1 MQTLIPFPASIG
13 PEQGTY
19 KLGSD
24 AAIFVQSDREE
35 IRLVGQF
42 LADCFRP
49 ATGFELP
56 VLSAEVAS
64 AGRILLTTDGAGTGL
79 GEEGYELAVEPNG
92 ILLRALHPAGLFRG
106 AQTIRQFL
114 PPAIESHTQQSGPW
128 QMDCVS
134 IQDTPRFGWRG
145 VMLDVARH
153 FFPVAAVKRLIDQ
166 MAYYKFNILHLHL
179 TDDQGWRLMIHS
191 WPRLAEYGGSTDF
204 TGGRGGFYTQAEYRQ
219 IVEHAAAHFIDVIP
233 EIDMPAHT
241 NSALASY
248 AALNDNE
255 EARSLYTGYDGGS
268 SSLAIHNAVTYQFL
282 EDTLREI
289 AALTPAPYIHIGGD
303 EAHSTDETDYKIF
316 IDRVQ
321 KIVQG
326 LGKQCIGWE
335 EISRA
340 ELLPDTIVQHWWQA
354 PLAQAAARRG
364 HKLILSPATKIYLDI
379 KYDAS
384 NSLGL
389 DWTKQYIEVRD
400 AYDWDPA
407 SILEGVTE
415 ESVLGVEAEL
425 WTETI
430 ATVDD
435 IDYMLF
441 PRVLSCAEV
450 AWTPREKRLWEE
462 YSLRLANHGQR
473 LAAMGIKFYRSP
485 QVAWE

>member
-1 MQTLIPFPASIG
+1 MQNLIPFPASIR
-13 PEQGTY
+13 PSEGTY
-19 KLGSD
+19 TIHSN
-24 AAIFVQSDREE
+24 AAIFVHPDQEE
-35 IRLVGQF
+35 IRRVGGF
-42 LADCFRP
+42 LADYLRP

-56 VLSAEVAS
+56 VLPAESAS
-64 AGRILLTTDGAGTGL
+64 AGGILLTMDGAGADL
-79 GEEGYELAVEPNG
+79 GQEGYELVVEPTG
-92 ILLRALHPAGLFRG
+92 IRLRALHPDGLFRG
-106 AQTIRQFL
+106 VQTIRQLL
-114 PPAIESHTQQSGPW
+114 PPAIEGGTRQSGPW
-128 QMDCVS
+128 QMNCVS

-145 VMLDVARH
+145 VMLDIARH
-153 FFPVAAVKRLIDQ
+153 FFPVTAVKRLIDQ

-179 TDDQGWRLMIHS
+179 TDDQGWRLMIHA

-204 TGGRGGFYTQAEYRQ
+204 TGGRGGFYTQEEYGQ
-219 IVEHAAAHFIDVIP
+219 IVEYAAAHYINVIP
-233 EIDMPAHT
+233 EVDMPAHM

-255 EARSLYTGYDGGS
+255 EARPLYTGYEGGS

-303 EAHSTDETDYKIF
+303 EAHSTAESDYKIF
-316 IDRVQ
+316 IERVQ
-321 KIVQG
+321 TIVHG

-335 EISRA
+335 EVSRA
-340 ELLPDTIVQHWWQA
+340 DLLPDTVVQYWWQA
-354 PLAQAAARRG
+354 PLAQEAARRG
-364 HKLILSPATKIYLDI
+364 HKLILSPASRVYLDI

-384 NSLGL
+384 TSLGL
-389 DWTKQYIEVRD
+389 DWTKQYIDARD

-441 PRVLSCAEV
+441 PRVLACAEV
-450 AWTPREKRLWEE
+450 GWTPREERRWED
-462 YSLRLANHGQR
+462 YCLRLANHGQCM
-473 LAAMGIKFYRSP
+473 AAMGIKFYRSP

>member
-1 MQTLIPFPASIG
+1 MQNLIPLPGLIRPG
-13 PEQGTY
+13 QGTY
-19 KLGSD
+19 TVHSN
-24 AAIFVQSDREE
+24 AAIFVRPDHDE
-35 IRLVGQF
+35 IHRVGEI
-42 LADCFRP
+42 LADCLRP

-56 VLSAEVAS
+56 LLPAEDS
-64 AGRILLTTDGAGTGL
+64 FTNGIFLTIDEAGTDL
-79 GEEGYELAVEPNG
+79 GKEGYELVVEPNG

-106 AQTIRQFL
+106 VQTIRQLL
-114 PPAIESHTQQSGPW
+114 PPAIEAHSGQSDPW
-128 QMDCVS
+128 QMNCVT
-134 IQDTPRFGWRG
+134 IQDVPRFGWRG
-145 VMLDVARH
+145 AMLDVARH
-153 FFPVAAVKRLIDQ
+153 FFPVAAVQRLIDQ

-191 WPRLAEYGGSTDF
+191 WPRLAEYGGTTDF
-204 TGGRGGFYTQAEYRQ
+204 TGGRGGFYTQEEYGQ
-219 IVEHAAAHFIDVIP
+219 IVEYAAAHYIDVIP
-233 EIDMPAHT
+233 EIDMPAHV

-248 AALNDNE
+248 AVLNDTGVT
-255 EARSLYTGYDGGS
+255 RPLYTAYEGGS
-268 SSLAIHNAVTYQFL
+268 SSLAIRKEVTYRFL

-303 EAHSTDETDYKIF
+303 EAHSTDEADYKIF
-316 IDRVQ
+316 VERVQ

-340 ELLPDTIVQHWWQA
+340 DLLPDTVVQYWWQA
-354 PLAQAAARRG
+354 PLAQEAARRG
-364 HKLILSPATKIYLDI
+364 HKLILSPASRIYLDI

-384 NSLGL
+384 TALGL

-407 SILEGVTE
+407 SILEDVTE
-415 ESVLGVEAEL
+415 KSILGVEAEL

-435 IDYMLF
+435 MDTMLF
-441 PRVLSCAEV
+441 PRLPACAEIG
-450 AWTPREKRLWEE
+450 WTPREKRHWEE
-462 YSLRLANHGQR
+462 YCLRLANHGQR
-473 LAAMGIKFYRSP
+473 LSSMGIKFYRSP

>member
-1 MQTLIPFPASIG
+1 MQNLIPFPASIQPG
-13 PEQGTY
+13 QGTY
-19 KLGSD
+19 TLGSD
-24 AAIFVQSDREE
+24 AAIFVQSDRED
-35 IRLVGQF
+35 IRDVGQF
-42 LADCFRP
+42 LADRLRP

-56 VLSAEVAS
+56 ILSNEVATT
-64 AGRILLTTDGAGTGL
+64 GGILLTTNGAGTDL

-92 ILLRALHPAGLFRG
+92 IRLRGLHPAGLFRG
-106 AQTIRQFL
+106 AQTIRQLL
-114 PPAIESHTQQSGPW
+114 PPKIEARTPQSGSW

-153 FFPVAAVKRLIDQ
+153 FFPVTAVKRLIDQ

-191 WPRLAEYGGSTDF
+191 WPRLEEYGGTTDF

-219 IVEHAAAHFIDVIP
+219 IVEYAAAHFIDIIP

-255 EARSLYTGYDGGS
+255 EARPLYTGYDGGS

-303 EAHSTDETDYKIF
+303 EAHSTAESDYKIF

-326 LGKQCIGWE
+326 LGKHCIGWE

-340 ELLPDTIVQHWWQA
+340 
-354 PLAQAAARRG
+354 
-364 HKLILSPATKIYLDI
+364 
-379 KYDAS
+379 
-384 NSLGL
+384 
-389 DWTKQYIEVRD
+389 
-400 AYDWDPA
+400 
-407 SILEGVTE
+407 
-415 ESVLGVEAEL
+415 
-425 WTETI
+425 
-430 ATVDD
+430 
-435 IDYMLF
+435 
-441 PRVLSCAEV
+441 
-450 AWTPREKRLWEE
+450 
-462 YSLRLANHGQR
+462 
-473 LAAMGIKFYRSP
+473 
-485 QVAWE
+485 

>member
-1 MQTLIPFPASIG
+1 MQNLIPFPASIK
-13 PEQGTY
+13 PREGTY
-19 KLGSD
+19 TLGFD
-24 AAIFVQSDREE
+24 AAILVQPDREE
-35 IRLVGQF
+35 IRLIGQF
-42 LADCFRP
+42 LADRLRP

-56 VLSAEVAS
+56 LLPAEADS
-64 AGRILLTTDGAGTGL
+64 TGGILLTINEAGTDL
-79 GEEGYELAVEPNG
+79 GEEGYELVVEPNG
-92 ILLRALHPAGLFRG
+92 ILLRGLHPAGLFRG
-106 AQTIRQFL
+106 AQTLRQLL
-114 PPAIESHTQQSGPW
+114 PPAIELSTRQSSPW
-128 QMDCVS
+128 QMDYVS
-134 IQDTPRFGWRG
+134 IKDTPRFGWRG

-153 FFPVAAVKRLIDQ
+153 FFPVANVKRLIDQ

-204 TGGRGGFYTQAEYRQ
+204 TGGAGGFYTQEEYQ
-219 IVEHAAAHFIDVIP
+219 HIVEYAAAHFIDVIP
-233 EIDMPAHT
+233 EVDMPAHV

-248 AALNDNE
+248 PALNDNE
-255 EARSLYTGYDGGS
+255 EARPLYTGYEGGS
-268 SSLAIHNAVTYQFL
+268 SSLAIQKEVTYQFL

-303 EAHSTDETDYKIF
+303 EAHSTDESDYEIF
-316 IDRVQ
+316 IERIQ

-340 ELLPDTIVQHWWQA
+340 DLLPDTVVQYWWQA
-354 PLAQAAARRG
+354 PLAQEAARRG
-364 HKLILSPATKIYLDI
+364 HKLILSPASRVYLDI

-384 NSLGL
+384 TSLGL
-389 DWTKQYIEVRD
+389 DWTKQYIDARD
-400 AYDWDPA
+400 AYGWDPA
-407 SILEGVTE
+407 SILEDVTE
-415 ESVLGVEAEL
+415 KSVLGVEAEL

-441 PRVLSCAEV
+441 PRVLGCAEIG
-450 AWTPREKRLWEE
+450 WTPQEKRQWED
-462 YSLRLANHGQR
+462 YSLRLGNHGQR

-485 QVAWE
+485 QLAWE

>member
-1 MQTLIPFPASIG
+1 MQNLIPFPASITPG
-13 PEQGTY
+13 QGTY
-19 KLGSD
+19 TLGSD

-49 ATGFELP
+49 TTGFELP
-56 VLSAEVAS
+56 LLSAEVAS
-64 AGRILLTTDGAGTGL
+64 AGGILLTTDRAGTNL
-79 GEEGYELAVEPNG
+79 GEEGYELAIEPNG
-92 ILLRALHPAGLFRG
+92 ILLRGLHPAGLFRG
-106 AQTIRQFL
+106 VQAIRQL
-114 PPAIESHTQQSGPW
+114 MPPAIESHTQQSDPW
-128 QMDCVS
+128 QINCVS

-153 FFPVAAVKRLIDQ
+153 FFPVTAVKRLIDQ
-166 MAYYKFNILHLHL
+166 IAFYKFNILHLHL

-191 WPRLAEYGGSTDF
+191 WPRLAENGGTTDF

-219 IVEHAAAHFIDVIP
+219 IVEYAAAHFIDVIP

-255 EARSLYTGYDGGS
+255 EARLLYTGYEGGS

-303 EAHSTDETDYKIF
+303 EAHSTDKSDYKIF
-316 IDRVQ
+316 IQRVQ

-326 LGKQCIGWE
+326 LGKRCIGWE
-335 EISRA
+335 EVSRA
-340 ELLPDTIVQHWWQA
+340 DLLPDTVVQYWWQA
-354 PLAQAAARRG
+354 PLAQEAARRG
-364 HKLILSPATKIYLDI
+364 HKLILSPASKIYLDI
-379 KYDAS
+379 KYDPS
-384 NSLGL
+384 TSLGL
-389 DWTKQYIEVRD
+389 DWTKQYIEVRE

-407 SILEGVTE
+407 HILENVTE
-415 ESVLGVEAEL
+415 ESVLGIEAPL

-430 ATVDD
+430 TTVEDL
-435 IDYMLF
+435 DYMLF
-441 PRVLSCAEV
+441 PRLPACAEIG
-450 AWTPREKRLWEE
+450 WTLREKRDWEE
-462 YSLRLANHGQR
+462 YGPRLANHGQR
-473 LAAMGIKFYRSP
+473 LAAMGINFYRSP
-485 QVAWE
+485 QVPWE